1 MELAIPVAV
10 KFLHQGNKELCR
22 NICSYL
28 SLAAID
34 NTNLLAQNV
43 VPIIDSCITGVG
55 TLPLNRT
62 LFTGTKLCVELCW
75 TLLTQKRAIKSGG
88 W

>member
-22 NICSYL
+22 NISSYL
-28 SLAAID
+28 SLAAIE

-43 VPIIDSCITGVG
+43 VPIIDSCTAG
-55 TLPLNRT
+55 L
-62 LFTGTKLCVELCW
+62 
-75 TLLTQKRAIKSGG
+75 
-88 W
+88 